1 MDGGACVDADDIAF
15 VQHDA
20 MGRNAVD
27 NDVVH
32 RDACTARETAQALE
46 IGPGSLADDIIVN
59 DLVDLSR
66 RNARLDGLAAQ
77 PQRLCRNLAG
87 RLHGLDFF
95 CCFNEDHR
103 LTPSFSSRSLV
114 VSATSSCP
122 STTTSLPR
130 SR

>member
-27 NDVVH
+27 NDVVN
-32 RDACTARETAQALE
+32 RDACAARETAQALE

-77 PQRLCRNLAG
+77 PQRLCRNL
-87 RLHGLDFF
+87 LLF
-95 CCFNEDHR
+95 
-103 LTPSFSSRSLV
+103 
-114 VSATSSCP
+114 
-122 STTTSLPR
+122 
-130 SR
+130 